1 MRIATEIF
9 GNKVKKPEH
18 ITNDIDFEYYSLDR
32 IQEKANNFIERKE
45 LSREDIITYKVKLRR
60 SFEKGKKDLGGGKI
74 INTTDEVIFARIYL
88 TYVDKSDGID
98 EN

>member
-18 ITNDIDFEYYSLDR
+18 ITNDIDFEYYSLER
-32 IQEKANNFIERKE
+32 IQEKANNFIANKE
-45 LSREDIITYKVKLRR
+45 LSRDDIITYKVKLRR

-74 INTTDEVIFARIYL
+74 ISTTDEVIYARIYL
-88 TYVDKSDGID
+88 TYVEKS
-98 EN
+98 EEE